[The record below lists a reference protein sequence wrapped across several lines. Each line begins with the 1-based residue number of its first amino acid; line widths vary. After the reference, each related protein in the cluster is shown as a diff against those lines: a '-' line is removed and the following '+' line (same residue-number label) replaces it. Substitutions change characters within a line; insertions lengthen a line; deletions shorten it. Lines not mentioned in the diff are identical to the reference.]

1 MARLFLSNF
10 FNKIY
15 KLLIIFGLSPK
26 NILVLNIGY
35 KFKIYEKNVI
45 YFFHMHRSAGTS
57 LNYLF
62 SIINKSSKYKIIRFG
77 HSIKINNLNFSNENK
92 YILNLRHPIQLLS
105 SSFIYNKIEE
115 INKMNKISNKF
126 NSLNLVLENL
136 SSRNIKIKKEAF
148 KAMKSLRSYKYR
160 LSNLV
165 NIEFLKV
172 RPPFHVFFYD
182 ELEADY
188 QKFCK
193 KILFKKKIKV
203 RVVNKNLKTKNSQK
217 IKFSKLAMNN
227 MKNFLAEDIKIFNY
241 IMKNKKKINSIKR

>member
-10 FNKIY
+10 FYRIY
-15 KLLIIFGLSPK
+15 KLLIIFGFRPTNSFLLS
-26 NILVLNIGY
+26 IRY
-35 KFKIYEKNVI
+35 KFKKYDKNVI

-57 LNYLF
+57 LNYFF
-62 SIINKSSKYKIIRFG
+62 SIINKTSKYKIIRFG
-77 HSIKINNLNFSNENK
+77 HSIKPRNLNFLNENK

-105 SSFIYNKIEE
+105 SSFINNKIEE
-115 INKMNKISNKF
+115 MNKMNKISDKF

-136 SSRNIKIKKEAF
+136 SSKNIKIKKKAF
-148 KAMKSLRSYKYR
+148 KAMNSLKSYNYR

-165 NIEFLKV
+165 NIKFLKA
-172 RPPFHVFFYD
+172 RPPFHIFFYD

-193 KILFKKKIKV
+193 KILFKKKNKI
-203 RVVNKNLKTKNSQK
+203 RVVNKSLKSKDANK